1 MFGKLFLGVILVF
14 MVGCASL
21 PATLITK
28 SNDPITD
35 LTVILQHPKA
45 NQDKEVRLGGVIASI
60 RNEQQQT
67 RIEMVAMPLTA
78 DGRPILHAQSQG
90 RFIAYIPGFLE
101 PIEYAKGR
109 LLTVVGQFSGDEK
122 GKIGQYSYS
131 FPVVKVSGQQLW
143 QVQQQ
148 LQLDDPFWNR
158 QPCYSFNCDPWGNDL
173 MMPNF
178 GINGRIVERVV
189 PSLQ

>member
-78 DGRPILHAQSQG
+78 DGRPILHVQSQG